1 MAESPNVKKWAG
13 TMYDNIKS
21 WPSLSKESL
30 VDVCDSIKAGDDSVW
45 YYIRIDG
52 RIYGFVSS
60 EHICEA

>member
-1 MAESPNVKKWAG
+1 M
-13 TMYDNIKS
+13 MYDNIKS